1 MLSYVIFTLTLC
13 GIYALLALSLNLIWG
28 GVGLVNLGLAGFF
41 AVGAYASA
49 LATGAGAPVLLGW
62 GVALA
67 VGAVVGL
74 LVTFATLRLRDDY
87 LAIVTLGFAEV
98 IRLVALNE
106 RWLTKGSD
114 GISGI
119 KAPLKAELGI
129 FGFNLFYLGL
139 VSLIVLGV
147 WALMRRLDRSP
158 YGRAMKAIREDQQLA
173 AFAGKPVLRFKLQAF
188 ALSAA
193 IAGLAGALYAHFQ
206 SYVSPDHFQ
215 PLITIYIFLA
225 VTAGGVG
232 RPSGAV
238 FGAYLVVIFL
248 EATRFITE
256 WAPGLQPVQ
265 VAALREILVGLALIL
280 VLHLRPQG
288 VLPERIPRA
297 PAPPAPLPP
306 QA

>member
-1 MLSYVIFTLTLC
+1 MLSYVVFTLTIC
-13 GIYALLALSLNLIWG
+13 GVYALLALSLNLIWG

-49 LATGAGAPVLLGW
+49 IATGAGAPVLAGW
-62 GVALA
+62 GAALI

-74 LVTFATLRLRDDY
+74 VVTFATLRLRDDY

-98 IRLVALNE
+98 IRLIALNE

-119 KAPLKAELGI
+119 RAPLKAELGLQ
-129 FGFNLFYLGL
+129 GFSLFYLAL
-139 VSLIVLGV
+139 ISTIVLLV
-147 WALMRRLDRSP
+147 WLLLRRLDASP

-173 AFAGKPVLRFKLQAF
+173 AFAGKQVLRFKWQAF

-193 IAGLAGALYAHFQ
+193 IAALAGALYAHFQ
-206 SYVSPDHFQ
+206 SYISPDHFQ

-238 FGAYLVVIFL
+238 LGAYAVVIFL
-248 EATRFITE
+248 EATRFATE
-256 WAPGLQPVQ
+256 LVPGLQPVQ
-265 VAALREILVGLALIL
+265 LAALREILVGLALIL

-288 VLPERIPRA
+288 LLPERIPK
-297 PAPPAPLPP
+297 APPSPSTSS
-306 QA
+306 

>member
-1 MLSYVIFTLTLC
+1 MLSYLIFTLTLC

-49 LATGAGAPVLLGW
+49 IATGAGAPVVVGW
-62 GVALA
+62 GAALV

-74 LVTFATLRLRDDY
+74 IVTFATLRLRDDY

-106 RWLTKGSD
+106 RWLTNGSD
-114 GISGI
+114 GLSGI
-119 KAPLKAELGI
+119 KAPLKAELGLQ
-129 FGFNLFYLGL
+129 GFSLFYLGL
-139 VSLIVLGV
+139 VTLVVLVV
-147 WALMRRLDRSP
+147 WALLRRLDLSP
-158 YGRAMKAIREDQQLA
+158 YGRTMKAIREDQQLA
-173 AFAGKPVLRFKLQAF
+173 SFAGKPVLRFKLQAF

-193 IAGLAGALYAHFQ
+193 IAALAGALYAHFQ

-232 RPSGAV
+232 RPSGVV

-248 EATRFITE
+248 EATRFATE
-256 WAPGLQPVQ
+256 WVPFLQPVQ
-265 VAALREILVGLALIL
+265 IAAMREMMIGLALIL
-280 VLHLRPQG
+280 VLHLKPQG
-288 VLPERIPRA
+288 IMPERIPQA
-297 PAPPAPLPP
+297 PAPASP
-306 QA
+306 

>member
-1 MLSYVIFTLTLC
+1 MLSYMVFTLTIC

-49 LATGAGAPVLLGW
+49 IATGAGAPVVVGW
-62 GVALA
+62 AAAL
-67 VGAVVGL
+67 VIGAVVGL
-74 LVTFATLRLRDDY
+74 VVTFATLRLRDDY

-98 IRLVALNE
+98 IRLIALNE

-119 KAPLKAELGI
+119 RAPLKAELGLQ
-129 FGFNLFYLGL
+129 GFSLFYLAL
-139 VSLIVLGV
+139 VSLIVLLV
-147 WALMRRLDRSP
+147 WLLLRRLDASP

-173 AFAGKPVLRFKLQAF
+173 AFAGKQVLRFKWQAF

-193 IAGLAGALYAHFQ
+193 IAALAGALYAHFQ

-238 FGAYLVVIFL
+238 LGAYAVVIFL
-248 EATRFITE
+248 EATRFATE
-256 WAPGLQPVQ
+256 LVPGLQPVQ
-265 VAALREILVGLALIL
+265 LAALREILVGLALIL

-288 VLPERIPRA
+288 LLPERIPK
-297 PAPPAPLPP
+297 APPSPSASS
-306 QA
+306 